1 MTFSPIS
8 LILELDKQ
16 LDIDDLDEFR
26 DIVSAS
32 LRRREVGLQEDA
44 KLLKDMDEE
53 RNMYADAFESKIE
66 SRWSLVNDI
75 KELSGQLTIVAL
87 FRQVE
92 LHTKRI
98 VKKKLPW
105 VDASSL
111 FSLKAFRTLLPFEI
125 DALPGFNAFNELR
138 LLNNAAKHQ
147 GKVTKELSKAFPLW
161 PLDQDLSELD
171 NAYDRLKVEVAEYVA
186 QFVSE
191 CYRHAQSPK
200 A

>member
-44 KLLKDMDEE
+44 KLLKYMDEE

-92 LHTKRI
+92 LRNLGRAG
-98 VKKKLPW
+98 KLNTRRSTM
-105 VDASSL
+105 A
-111 FSLKAFRTLLPFEI
+111 R
-125 DALPGFNAFNELR
+125 NANHEL
-138 LLNNAAKHQ
+138 
-147 GKVTKELSKAFPLW
+147 E
-161 PLDQDLSELD
+161 
-171 NAYDRLKVEVAEYVA
+171 
-186 QFVSE
+186 
-191 CYRHAQSPK
+191 
-200 A
+200 